1 MRMISAQQYL
11 VWALNS
17 PYAPQESCVAHK
29 KAMAPQVRNQLL
41 RLVPDDELFRVL
53 DVCERVK
60 LAPRQVLHHYMLPM
74 EHVYFIERGLVSVA
88 ARVGRE
94 KFVEV
99 WLTGSEGL
107 VGAPV
112 LLAARAAP
120 LHRRTVQVTGE
131 ALRIKTS
138 EFCELLETLPHL
150 RSVVERYLAVVLAQT
165 SQSGACNSYHSIKQ
179 RLARWLLIAQNAMG
193 EDEMPLTHGV
203 LAELLGV
210 RRASVTECLEVL
222 QKDGTVTTRR
232 GSVKIEDGTELSKLS
247 CDCFKLIEREYRRL
261 LPVPDTGSCSAPRVS
276 LAAPVELGQPVL
288 LDRESRRSSE

>member
-1 MRMISAQQYL
+1 MMASQIR
-11 VWALNS
+11 NS
-17 PYAPQESCVAHK
+17 
-29 KAMAPQVRNQLL
+29 LL
-41 RLVPDDELFRVL
+41 RLIPDDELLRVL

-74 EHVYFIERGLVSVA
+74 EHVYFVERGLVSVA

-99 WLTGSEGL
+99 WLIGSEGL

-112 LLAARAAP
+112 VLAARAAP
-120 LHRRTVQVTGE
+120 LHRRTVQVTGD
-131 ALRIKTS
+131 ALRIRTS
-138 EFCELLETLPHL
+138 EFCELLEFLPRL
-150 RSVVERYLAVVLAQT
+150 RSVVDRYLAVVLAQT
-165 SQSGACNSYHSIKQ
+165 SQSGACNSYHSLKQ

-222 QKDGTVTTRR
+222 QKDGTITTRR
-232 GSVKIEDGTELSKLS
+232 GSVKIEDAIELSKLS
-247 CDCFKLIEREYRRL
+247 CDCFKLIEREYRRHL
-261 LPVPDTGSCSAPRVS
+261 LPTLDVGSPSGRSVS
-276 LAAPVELGQPVL
+276 LLAPVGAGESTR
-288 LDRESRRSSE
+288 LDREPRPPSE

>member
-1 MRMISAQQYL
+1 MTASCVGAQLAIPFRHGY
-11 VWALNS
+11 
-17 PYAPQESCVAHK
+17 VAHK
-29 KAMAPQVRNQLL
+29 KAMALQVRNNLL
-41 RLVPDDELFRVL
+41 RLIPDDELFRVL
-53 DVCERVK
+53 DVCERVR

-74 EHVYFIERGLVSVA
+74 EHVYFVERGLVSVA

-99 WLTGSEGL
+99 WLIGSEGL

-112 LLAARAAP
+112 VLAARAAP

-165 SQSGACNSYHSIKQ
+165 SQSGACNSYHSLKQ
-179 RLARWLLIAQNAMG
+179 RLARWLLIAQSATK

-210 RRASVTECLEVL
+210 RRASVTEGLEVL
-222 QKDGTVTTRR
+222 QKNGTITTRR
-232 GSVKIEDGTELSKLS
+232 GSVKIEDATKLSKLS
-247 CDCFKLIEREYRRL
+247 CECFKLIEREYRRHL
-261 LPVPDTGSCSAPRVS
+261 LPTVDIGSRPAPPVS
-276 LAAPVELGQPVL
+276 LVARAGVDEPALI
-288 LDRESRRSSE
+288 DREPGRPSE

>member
-1 MRMISAQQYL
+1 MAQ
-11 VWALNS
+11 
-17 PYAPQESCVAHK
+17 K
-29 KAMAPQVRNQLL
+29 KAMAPEVRNHLL
-41 RLVPDDELFRVL
+41 RLVPDNELFRVL
-53 DVCERVK
+53 DVCERVR

-99 WLTGSEGL
+99 WLIGSEGL

-165 SQSGACNSYHSIKQ
+165 SQSGACNSYHSLKQ
-179 RLARWLLIAQNAMG
+179 RLARWLLIAENATG

-232 GSVKIEDGTELSKLS
+232 GSVKIENTIELSKLS
-247 CDCFKLIEREYRRL
+247 CDCFKLIEREYRRHL
-261 LPVPDTGSCSAPRVS
+261 LPTLDVGSRPEPTVS
-276 LAAPVELGQPVL
+276 LAAAAGVNELAR
-288 LDRESRRSSE
+288 LDREPKPASE

>member
-1 MRMISAQQYL
+1 MT
-11 VWALNS
+11 
-17 PYAPQESCVAHK
+17 
-29 KAMAPQVRNQLL
+29 PQVRNNLL
-41 RLVPDDELFRVL
+41 RLMPDHELFRVL
-53 DVCERVK
+53 DVCERVR

-74 EHVYFIERGLVSVA
+74 EHVYFVERGLVSVA

-99 WLTGSEGL
+99 WLIGSEGL

-112 LLAARAAP
+112 VLAARAAP

-138 EFCELLETLPHL
+138 AFCELLGTLPHL

-165 SQSGACNSYHSIKQ
+165 SQSGACNSYHSLKQ
-179 RLARWLLIAQNAMG
+179 RLARWLLIAQNATN

-210 RRASVTECLEVL
+210 RRASVTEGLEVL
-222 QKDGTVTTRR
+222 QKNGTITTRR
-232 GSVKIEDGTELSKLS
+232 GSVKIEDAIKLSKLS
-247 CDCFKLIEREYRRL
+247 CDCFKLIEREYRRHL
-261 LPVPDTGSCSAPRVS
+261 LPALDVGSCSGSSVS
-276 LAAPVELGQPVL
+276 LVAPVGVGESTL
-288 LDRESRRSSE
+288 LDREPKPASE